1 MKSQV
6 AIVKCSSYNFN
17 LVEEK
22 IRLAISFLGGI
33 EKFVKPKSKVLLKPN
48 LLLAIEPEKGVTTH
62 PALIRA
68 VIKIL
73 KEINCDIYIGDNPS
87 AWAGQQDL
95 DSVYEK
101 SGLKKLAQELDFN
114 LVDFTKGVWHG
125 KYLVTRWLS
134 ECDLIV
140 SLPKFKTHDLM
151 ILTGAIKNMFGIIPG
166 LNKPNLHKQHLKK
179 DDFAKILVDVFSI
192 KKPCL
197 NIVDGIVGMEGD
209 GPGTSGTLRNF
220 GLILASS
227 DAVSLDSVL
236 ATIMGLKPEVIP
248 TTLEAYRRGLGQK
261 NLEKIEIIGES
272 LKKCVVSDFKLP
284 ATSIIEKTPLPIL
297 KIFKNLL
304 KFWPAVDKSK
314 CILCGACVKIC
325 PKQVISIK
333 KNVIKIDYQG
343 CISCFCCEEACA
355 YSAMKIKKS
364 FFAKML
370 RL

>member
-6 AIVKCSSYNFN
+6 AIVQCSNYNFD

-22 IRLAISFLGGI
+22 TRELINLLGGI
-33 EKFVKPKSKVLLKPN
+33 KEFIKPKSKVLLKPN

-62 PALIRA
+62 PVLIRA

-73 KEINCDIYIGDNPS
+73 KEINCDIYVGDNPS

-95 DSVYEK
+95 DLVYEK
-101 SGLKKLAQELDFN
+101 SGLKKLAQDLDFQ
-114 LVDFTKGVWHG
+114 LVDFTKGRWHG
-125 KYLVTRWLS
+125 KYLVTKWLS

-197 NIVDGIVGMEGD
+197 NIVDGIICMEGD
-209 GPGTSGTLRNF
+209 GPGTSGTLRNL
-220 GLILASS
+220 GLALASS
-227 DAVSLDSVL
+227 DAVALDSVL
-236 ATIMGLKPEVIP
+236 TTIMGLKPEVIP

-261 NLEKIEIIGES
+261 DLEKIEIKGQD
-272 LKKCVVSDFKLP
+272 LRKCVIQDFKLP
-284 ATSIIEKTPLPIL
+284 GTSIIEKTPLPIL

-304 KFWPAVDKSK
+304 KFWPAVDKNK
-314 CILCGACVKIC
+314 CVLCGACVTIC
-325 PKQVISIK
+325 PKQVIAIK
-333 KNVIKIDYQG
+333 QNAIEIDYKG
-343 CISCFCCEEACA
+343 CISCFCCQEACN